1 MANLIFKFNWDH
13 RPFPYNTGQGK
24 RQFTLPFASGIPNLT
39 PDISQV
45 QGAGTAAKANLGAEG
60 NNVPVAKDAFKAA
73 HFNPVDVYW
82 SGTGANPP
90 PSPFADLNEVPT
102 GTRVLLPRTIGDIAN
117 RPTGLQASLFY
128 LETKGTFSTGG
139 GRLQIAYSYGSF
151 SDFAVRTAA
160 SDNNYTPWRYCV
172 TAASPIIIGTA
183 ASGDLTNSNRDSTQ
197 GRVLR
202 VGDFGLGGNALNFGG
217 AYATTIAVD
226 NDQQCGFISKGSTA
240 AVGYG
245 GGWGVKVGNSY
256 RAMYIGSTSSLTH
269 SRRALIVSIPNTTL
283 SPDEQVAAAQV
294 MEILHS
300 MNTQTDSNG
309 FIKAASPVVDLY
321 AESIEPNSE
330 AKEQDIK
337 FFRNDVGCYL
347 LQGTTGF
354 AEEGWYIE
362 VPKDAKGNI
371 LVSVEYE
378 TLENGDISIK
388 TYKKKFD
395 FETAS
400 IVSDLDNPMDIP
412 EGRFISIRLN
422 SLPAPEYEPD
432 LDNEPE
438 FDPADTK
445 PPVEFQ
451 PTNLAQAVAAAMEG
465 LEPPEIQNEPSNES
479 L

>member
-1 MANLIFKFNWDH
+1 MANLVFKFNWEH
-13 RPFPYNTGQGK
+13 RPFPYNAASGK
-24 RQFTLPFASGIPNLT
+24 LQFMLPFASGIPNLA

-45 QGAGTAAKANLGAEG
+45 QGAGTAARANVGIEG
-60 NNVPVAKDAFKAA
+60 NDLPAAKNTFLAA
-73 HFNPVDVYW
+73 YTNALDGYW
-82 SGTGANPP
+82 NA
-90 PSPFADLNEVPT
+90 T
-102 GTRVLLPRTIGDIAN
+102 GTPPMTDLDNAPIGSRFLIARSAGDIAN
-117 RPTGLQASLFY
+117 RPTKLPGSLFY
-128 LETKGTFSTGG
+128 LETKATYLGTA
-139 GRLQIAYSYGSF
+139 GRLQVAYAYGAPAMAIRSTATANVYSEWSYLVGS
-151 SDFAVRTAA
+151 S
-160 SDNNYTPWRYCV
+160 
-172 TAASPIIIGTA
+172 SPITAGTA
-183 ASGDLTNSNRDSTQ
+183 AAGDLTTSNRDSTV
-197 GRVLR
+197 GRVLT
-202 VGDFGLGGNALNFGG
+202 VGNFGIGGSALNLTG
-217 AYATTIAVD
+217 AYATTVAVE
-226 NDQQCGFISKGSTA
+226 NEQQSSFISKGSTA

-245 GGWGVKVGNSY
+245 AGWGVKVGNSY
-256 RAMYIGSTSSLTH
+256 RAMYVGSTSSSTH
-269 SRRALIVSIPNTTL
+269 SKRVYIVSIANTTL
-283 SPDEQVAAAQV
+283 PPEEQVAAAQV
-294 MEILHS
+294 MEVLHS
-300 MNTQTDSNG
+300 LNTQTDSNG

-451 PTNLAQAVAAAMEG
+451 PTNLAQAVAAALEG
-465 LEPPEIQNEPSNES
+465 VEPPEIQNEPSNES